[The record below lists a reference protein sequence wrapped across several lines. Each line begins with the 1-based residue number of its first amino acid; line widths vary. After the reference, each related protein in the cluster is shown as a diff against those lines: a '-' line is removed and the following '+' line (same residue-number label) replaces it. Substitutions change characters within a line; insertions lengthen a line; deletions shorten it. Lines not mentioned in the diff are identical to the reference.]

1 MNLKILLVLFFCNSV
16 IVNSQIEKI
25 GTKAFIEKTISKKEY
40 KIDLFEK
47 EISTNKYYHSLFLNK
62 AVRFKSFID
71 LQDYSSNFLE
81 INCTEK
87 SNEIKFLNTKI
98 KNTYNNGL
106 QNAQFIFDLILQKK
120 PSLLDDYKKIFNQQ
134 KDIISSFNNNSNK
147 NCFNAYNELKLRN
160 QGFFYD
166 ENNGSNIISF
176 NYILN
181 PEGEIFDNYIQEF
194 SSINSVFDD
203 RYFFKVDLP
212 KTWVAKQ
219 KKDFNNSSTLG
230 FFEPFEKFL
239 NANISISSK
248 ELMTNVEMK
257 SKNIT
262 DEILIDFIYEDNKTL
277 KKILSLFNSKINED
291 KIYCTIYNNGNF
303 KMILYNNKS
312 NLYNLTQNDIFKGQE
327 LESLG
332 ALLVKN
338 GKIINLNCGAVNDG
352 FNTFDYYSNLF
363 FKVITSIKIRESQK
377 NIIYLIEENNMNFIS
392 LNFKNLNYKFVL
404 DTGATD
410 VVINKVVL
418 DELLFNGI
426 LSSENY
432 INDSLVQIADGTI
445 LNCQNWLIPEIQIS
459 KYKIKNIVVS
469 VIDSEKGFLLF
480 GMNGLKKL
488 NIKNLNLSENEIE
501 ILE

>member
-1 MNLKILLVLFFCNSV
+1 M
-16 IVNSQIEKI
+16 
-25 GTKAFIEKTISKKEY
+25 
-40 KIDLFEK
+40 
-47 EISTNKYYHSLFLNK
+47 
-62 AVRFKSFID
+62 
-71 LQDYSSNFLE
+71 
-81 INCTEK
+81 
-87 SNEIKFLNTKI
+87 
-98 KNTYNNGL
+98 
-106 QNAQFIFDLILQKK
+106 
-120 PSLLDDYKKIFNQQ
+120 
-134 KDIISSFNNNSNK
+134 
-147 NCFNAYNELKLRN
+147 KLRN

>member
-277 KKILSLFNSKINED
+277 KKILSLFNSKIN
-291 KIYCTIYNNGNF
+291 
-303 KMILYNNKS
+303 
-312 NLYNLTQNDIFKGQE
+312 
-327 LESLG
+327 
-332 ALLVKN
+332 
-338 GKIINLNCGAVNDG
+338 
-352 FNTFDYYSNLF
+352 
-363 FKVITSIKIRESQK
+363 
-377 NIIYLIEENNMNFIS
+377 
-392 LNFKNLNYKFVL
+392 
-404 DTGATD
+404 
-410 VVINKVVL
+410 
-418 DELLFNGI
+418 
-426 LSSENY
+426 
-432 INDSLVQIADGTI
+432 
-445 LNCQNWLIPEIQIS
+445 
-459 KYKIKNIVVS
+459 
-469 VIDSEKGFLLF
+469 
-480 GMNGLKKL
+480 
-488 NIKNLNLSENEIE
+488 
-501 ILE
+501 